1 MRTLWRGIKN
11 TVFWSYQ
18 RGTWPYDLLVI
29 GIVAFV
35 LLSPRAW
42 FNDRPAVAHEPASAG
57 VQVLSEDSDQGLTM
71 LRLDASLLT
80 QPKPDPAFERRAHD
94 FLGKHVDA
102 LKGKTFQIKE
112 IRPVRQTDGTT
123 LYYEVVVKH

>member
-1 MRTLWRGIKN
+1 MSTLWRGIRN
-11 TVFWSYQ
+11 TVFWSFE
-18 RGTWPYDLLVI
+18 RGSWPYDLLVI

-35 LLSPRAW
+35 LLSPRGW
-42 FNDRPAVAHEPASAG
+42 FNDRPAVAQQTPGAG
-57 VQVLSEDSDQGLTM
+57 VQVLSEDADSGLTT
-71 LRLDASLLT
+71 LRLDASLLA

-112 IRPVRQTDGTT
+112 IRPVRETNGMT
-123 LYYEVVVKH
+123 LYYEIVVKH